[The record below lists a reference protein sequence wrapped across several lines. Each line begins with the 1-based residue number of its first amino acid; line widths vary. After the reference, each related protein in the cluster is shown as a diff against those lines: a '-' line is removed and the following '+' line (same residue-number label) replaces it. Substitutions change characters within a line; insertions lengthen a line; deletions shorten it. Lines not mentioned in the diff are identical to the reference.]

1 VRTPGVSP
9 VSDRVATKTRCKKQ
23 PKELSVMRVFCVL
36 GPTHSGKSTL
46 VQALGGLDGR
56 ARKFDIS
63 SVVSLHS
70 FDYLGEPWAAID
82 VEGGGDALAYA
93 GPALAASDVAV
104 LCLPPD
110 PDAAVLA
117 APYLRLVEEAGIPC
131 ILFVNRMDSPGARV
145 RDIIAALQ
153 TYCRHGIILRQV
165 PIREEG
171 EVVGAV
177 DLISERAW
185 RYREGEPSALI
196 ELPAATT
203 AREQEARAELLE
215 SLADYDDALLEQLIE
230 DKQPANAEVFDLAA
244 QVLQSHALISVFL
257 GSASHGNGLVRL
269 MKALRHEVPE
279 IEVDK
284 KRLGAGGDALAVAVF
299 ADVKKHI
306 GKLVVL
312 RALGAGLKAGDKL
325 GGAALGN
332 LTELDAKTQALSLEP
347 GQIVL
352 AIKSDH
358 LVPGQIYGAA
368 GKSDLPEW
376 AASRPAGYRQILTPA
391 HERDDVRLSS
401 ALARLAEIDPGVT
414 LEQDEQSGQAV
425 VGTQGPQHLRRIT
438 EKLETDFGLKV
449 ECERVEAEF
458 RETISKQVEYRY
470 RHRKQSGGAGQFA
483 DVVIAL
489 TPLARGVCFEFDDLV
504 RGGAVPRNYIPSVAH
519 GAEDALLTGPQGH
532 PVVDVRVTLKDGKH
546 HSVDSSDFAF
556 RTAGK
561 IAVRDALKLAGPILL
576 QPVIRVEMH
585 LPSVFVGDI
594 APTIST
600 LHGQVLGFEANP
612 DAVGWEVFNALL
624 PAVAR
629 DNLFRALA
637 SGTRGT
643 GWAVITFDHYEEVR
657 SGNGQNHRLQTAS
670 NSA

>member
-1 VRTPGVSP
+1 
-9 VSDRVATKTRCKKQ
+9 
-23 PKELSVMRVFCVL
+23 MRVFCVL

-46 VQALGGLDGR
+46 IGALAKLPGNPDGR
-56 ARKFDIS
+56 DRRFDIS
-63 SVVSLHS
+63 GVVSLHS

-82 VEGGGDALAYA
+82 VDGGGDALAFA
-93 GPALAASDVAV
+93 GPALAASDAV
-104 LCLPPD
+104 ILCLPPD

-131 ILFVNRMDSPGARV
+131 ILFVNRMDNPGARV

-165 PIREEG
+165 PIREGG

-196 ELPAATT
+196 ELPSGT
-203 AREQEARAELLE
+203 ADREQEARAELLE

-230 DKQPANAEVFDLAA
+230 DKLPANTEVFELAA
-244 QVLQSHALISVFL
+244 QVLRSHALIPAFL
-257 GSASHGNGLVRL
+257 GSASHGNGLTRL

-284 KRLGAGGDALAVAVF
+284 ERLGAGKDALAVAVF

-312 RALGAGLKAGDKL
+312 RAMGAGLKAGDKL
-325 GGAALGN
+325 GGAALGS
-332 LTELDAKTQALSLEP
+332 LTEIDAKTQVAAPEP

-358 LVPGQIYGAA
+358 LVPGHIYSAVQKTA
-368 GKSDLPEW
+368 LPGW
-376 AASRPAGYRQILTPA
+376 TKCRQPGFRQIVTPA
-391 HERDDVRLSS
+391 NEREDVRLST

-414 LEQDEQSGQAV
+414 LGQDEQSGQAV
-425 VGTQGPQHLRRIT
+425 LGVQGPLHLRRIT
-438 EKLETDFGLKV
+438 EKLQADFGLKV
-449 ECERVEAEF
+449 ACDPVRADY
-458 RETISKQVEYRY
+458 RETITKAVELRH

-483 DVVIAL
+483 DVVVAL
-489 TPLARGVCFEFDDLV
+489 KPLARGAGFEFDDLV
-504 RGGAVPRNYIPSVAH
+504 KGGAVPRNYIPSVAH
-519 GAEDALLTGPQGH
+519 GAEDALKEGPQGH
-532 PVVDVRVTLKDGKH
+532 RVVDVRVTLMDGKH
-546 HSVDSSDFAF
+546 HSVDSSDHAF
-556 RTAGK
+556 RVAGK
-561 IAVRDALKLAGPILL
+561 TAVRDALKEAGPTLL
-576 QPVIRVEMH
+576 QPISKVEMH

-594 APTIST
+594 VPTIST
-600 LHGQVLGFEANP
+600 LHGQVLGFQANP
-612 DAVGWEVFNALL
+612 DAAGWEVFNALL

-629 DNLFRALA
+629 DDLYRALA
-637 SGTRGT
+637 SATRGT
-643 GWAVITFDHYEEVR
+643 GWAEVAFDHYEEVR
-657 SGNGQNHRLQTAS
+657 GGNGH
-670 NSA
+670 

>member
-1 VRTPGVSP
+1 
-9 VSDRVATKTRCKKQ
+9 
-23 PKELSVMRVFCVL
+23 MRIFCVL

-46 VQALGGLDGR
+46 IHALGGLDGR
-56 ARKFDIS
+56 DRSFDIS

-70 FDYLGEPWAAID
+70 FDYLDEPWAAID
-82 VEGGGDALAYA
+82 VDGGGDALAYV
-93 GPALAASDVAV
+93 GPALAASDAVV

-117 APYLRLVEEAGIPC
+117 SPYLRLVEEAGIPC
-131 ILFVNRMDSPGARV
+131 VIFINRMDSPGARV

-165 PIREEG
+165 PIRESG
-171 EVVGAV
+171 EVVGVV

-185 RYREGEPSALI
+185 RYREDEPSALI
-196 ELPAATT
+196 ELPEAT
-203 AREQEARAELLE
+203 ADREQEARAELLE

-230 DKQPANAEVFDLAA
+230 DKLPADKEVYDLAA
-244 QVLQSHALISVFL
+244 QVLHSHALIPAFL
-257 GSASHGNGLVRL
+257 GSASHGNGLTRL

-284 KRLGAGGDALAVAVF
+284 TRLGAGDDALAIAVF

-312 RALGAGLKAGDKL
+312 RAMGAGLRAGDKL

-332 LTELDAKTQALSLEP
+332 LTEIDAKTPVSSTEP

-358 LVPGQIYGAA
+358 LVPGHIYSAEAKTG
-368 GKSDLPEW
+368 LPDW
-376 AASRPAGYRQILTPA
+376 ADCRQPGFRQIVTPA
-391 HERDDVRLSS
+391 HEREDVRLST

-414 LEQDEQSGQAV
+414 LGQDEQSGQAV
-425 VGTQGPQHLRRIT
+425 LGTQGPQHLRRIVK
-438 EKLETDFGLKV
+438 KLEADFGLSV
-449 ECERVEAEF
+449 ACEPVSAEH
-458 RETISKQVEYRY
+458 RETITKQVEHRH

-489 TPLARGVCFEFDDLV
+489 RPTARGAGFKFDDV
-504 RGGAVPRNYIPSVAH
+504 VKGGAVPRNFIPSVEH
-519 GAEDALLTGPQGH
+519 GAEDALQTGPKGH
-532 PVVDVRVTLKDGKH
+532 KVVDVQVTLKDGKH
-546 HSVDSSDFAF
+546 HSVDSSDFSF

-561 IAVRDALKLAGPILL
+561 TAVRDAVKEAGPILL
-576 QPVIRVEMH
+576 QPITRVEIH

-594 APTIST
+594 VPTIAT
-600 LHGQVLGFEANP
+600 LHGQVLGFQGNP
-612 DAVGWEVFNALL
+612 DAAGWEVFSALL

-629 DNLFRALA
+629 DDLYRALA
-637 SGTRGT
+637 SATRGT
-643 GWAVITFDHYEEVR
+643 GWAEVAFDHYEEVR
-657 SGNGQNHRLQTAS
+657 S
-670 NSA
+670 